1 MSNRLRGS
9 LGVLGRAPANQLR
22 KLGIWL
28 QAGLGP
34 ASQKSGP
41 SHKRRETPDS
51 RRATSNLRSLHVNRR
66 RGNRLLDRVP
76 LARLGRPSADQLTI
90 HTEGTTM
97 DPYTAERLVA
107 YKQAELIAEARQA
120 ALDRAWAQEAT
131 EHMLSIRAIGAAR
144 SLLLRAVTQ
153 VWNGGLKGAGALG
166 RADR

>member
-51 RRATSNLRSLHVNRR
+51 RQTTSILRSLHVNRR
-66 RGNRLLDRVP
+66 RGNGLLGRLP
-76 LARLGRPSADQLTI
+76 LARLGQTSAEPLPI
-90 HTEGTTM
+90 HMQATPI
-97 DPYTAERLVA
+97 DLYTPTNL
-107 YKQAELIAEARQA
+107 YP
-120 ALDRAWAQEAT
+120 
-131 EHMLSIRAIGAAR
+131 
-144 SLLLRAVTQ
+144 
-153 VWNGGLKGAGALG
+153 
-166 RADR
+166 

>member
-1 MSNRLRGS
+1 
-9 LGVLGRAPANQLR
+9 
-22 KLGIWL
+22 
-28 QAGLGP
+28 
-34 ASQKSGP
+34 
-41 SHKRRETPDS
+41 
-51 RRATSNLRSLHVNRR
+51 
-66 RGNRLLDRVP
+66 
-76 LARLGRPSADQLTI
+76 
-90 HTEGTTM
+90 M

-153 VWNGGLKGAGALG
+153 VWNGGLKGAAALG